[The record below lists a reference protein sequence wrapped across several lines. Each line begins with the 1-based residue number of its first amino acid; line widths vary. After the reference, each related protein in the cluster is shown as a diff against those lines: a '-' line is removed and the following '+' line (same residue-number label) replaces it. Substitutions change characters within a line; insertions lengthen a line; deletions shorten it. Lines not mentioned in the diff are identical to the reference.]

1 MNNSYELKIP
11 TEQGYDQ
18 LFNFTKRE
26 LQQFK
31 DLLTN
36 EGTKHI
42 GNYSLRVEKSTVSLY
57 KSRTFNGPNYVMDRE
72 EALAI
77 VSKALIED

>member
-1 MNNSYELKIP
+1 MHNSYTLKIP

-18 LFNFTKRE
+18 LFNFTKKE
-26 LQQFK
+26 LQLFK

-42 GNYSLRVEKSTVSLY
+42 GNYSLRVEDSTVSLY
-57 KSRTFNGPNYVMDRE
+57 KKKTFNGPNYVMDRK
-72 EALAI
+72 EALEI
-77 VSKALIED
+77 VSKVLIEN